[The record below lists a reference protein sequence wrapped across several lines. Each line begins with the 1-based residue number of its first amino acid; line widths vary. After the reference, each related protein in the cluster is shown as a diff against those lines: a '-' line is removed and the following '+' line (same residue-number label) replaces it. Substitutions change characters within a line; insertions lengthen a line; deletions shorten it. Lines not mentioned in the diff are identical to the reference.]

1 MTELVV
7 RGTNP
12 FGFAGNLTRLVL
24 LTLLAAAA
32 GCSKP
37 APEDVASEA
46 VVPVTVAVAET
57 GRITGS
63 IHATGLVTPAPGAE
77 LIVVAPEPA
86 RVVEIPKAEGDTVR
100 RGDVL
105 VRFEIP
111 SSLAE
116 ASKQRA
122 EIGRAE
128 ARLTN
133 AQAAEARMKDLLAR
147 GVAARKQLEDATR
160 EVADA
165 QADLAGAQAAATA
178 ADTIAARSVVRA
190 SFDGVVARRLH
201 NPGDLVEAVAG
212 DPVLRVIDPRHLE
225 LAAQV
230 AIGDAPR
237 VKVGASARVAG
248 APSGTPPSALSV
260 VSRPAAVQ
268 EGMATVL
275 IRLAFKVAADYP
287 VGTPLQVDI
296 EAETHSGV
304 VLVPASALVR
314 EGEGTSVFVTAGE
327 KAQRRGVTVGLS
339 DGERVEILS
348 GVKAGEQVIISN
360 QNGLPDDAAITVA
373 QPVAPGVK
381 DGAGQG
387 EP

>member
-1 MTELVV
+1 MTRLIVC
-7 RGTNP
+7 GTNP
-12 FGFAGNLTRLVL
+12 VALVANLTRF
-24 LTLLAAAA
+24 TLLALLAATA
-32 GCSKP
+32 GCSTP
-37 APEDVASEA
+37 IPDDVASEA
-46 VVPVTVAVAET
+46 VVPVTTAAAET

-77 LIVVAPEPA
+77 LIVIAPEPA
-86 RVVEIPKAEGDTVR
+86 RIVEISKAEGDSVR

-111 SSLAE
+111 SSVAE

-128 ARLTN
+128 ARLAN
-133 AQAAEARMKDLLAR
+133 AHASEARMRDLLAR
-147 GVAARKQLEDATR
+147 GVAARKELEAATR

-190 SFDGVVARRLH
+190 SFDGVVARRSH
-201 NPGDLVEAVAG
+201 NPGDLVEASAA

-230 AIGDAPR
+230 AIGDAAR
-237 VKVGASARVAG
+237 VKVGASGRVVG
-248 APSGTPPSALSV
+248 LPSGTSPSALAV
-260 VSRPAAVQ
+260 VSRPTAVQ
-268 EGMATVL
+268 EGMATVQ
-275 IRLAFKVAADYP
+275 IRLAFKGAADYP

-296 EAETHSGV
+296 EAESHSNV

-314 EGEGTSVFVTAGE
+314 EGEATAVFVAAGE
-327 KAQRRGVTVGLS
+327 KAQRRDVTVGLS
-339 DGERVEILS
+339 DGEHVEILS
-348 GVKAGEQVIISN
+348 GVKAGEQVITSN
-360 QNGLPDDAAITVA
+360 QNGLPDAAAITRVQSA
-373 QPVAPGVK
+373 TPGAK
-381 DGAGQG
+381 GAAGQA